1 MSSLAAAG
9 GGAGCSALP
18 PFVPKLPTSFPAPYP
33 LQTPE
38 ARADM
43 FVRLSSSRPQCPL
56 AAFAGGALPHTML
69 SSAMRSELL
78 AMFSTR
84 SALPLRAVCK
94 EFRAAVAEHAWDDL
108 ATRVHGSLQDWR
120 ACFPRARAAN
130 VAQQHRSHNPFGRL
144 APLVDADFVH
154 LAGLRRLDMSSCTSV
169 TDAAFAHLAG
179 MQSLNMSWCSQPALT
194 DAAFA
199 HLRGIQSLV
208 MCGCSQPTITS
219 AAFAHLAGI
228 QSLNMSECSQA
239 SITGAIFPHLA
250 GVRELHL
257 RKCPQLA
264 SAGTRDFAHLEGVET
279 LNLLHTALTNEHLAC
294 VPGVRV
300 LTLSGDSYTDFSALT
315 GQCVRLWLH
324 ECSLATVAT
333 ARADF
338 ERQLL
343 SDPLIIGGPAVPKEA
358 PRVRPGS
365 A

>member
-9 GGAGCSALP
+9 GGAGGHTLP
-18 PFVPKLPTSFPAPYP
+18 PFVPKIMSAFPAPCP
-33 LQTPE
+33 LQTQE
-38 ARADM
+38 ARAAM
-43 FVRLSSSRPQCPL
+43 FERLSSSRPFGPL
-56 AAFAGGALPHTML
+56 SAFAGGALPHTLL
-69 SSAMRSELL
+69 SCMRSELL
-78 AMFSTR
+78 PMFSTR

-94 EFRAAVAEHAWDDL
+94 ELRAAVAEHPWDDL
-108 ATRVHGSLQDWR
+108 ATQVHGPLQDWR

-130 VAQQHRSHNPFGRL
+130 VAHYNHSSNPFGRR
-144 APLVDADFVH
+144 APLADADFEH
-154 LAGLRRLDMSSCTSV
+154 LSGLRRLDMSFCTTV
-169 TDAAFAHLAG
+169 TDAAFARLRGIQHLQ
-179 MQSLNMSWCSQPALT
+179 MKQCSQHALT

-199 HLRGIQSLV
+199 HLAGIQSLV

-264 SAGTRDFAHLEGVET
+264 SAGTSEFAYLAGVQT
-279 LNLLHTALTNEHLAC
+279 LNLLHTAFTDEHLAC
-294 VPGVRV
+294 LPGVRV
-300 LTLSGDSYTDFSALT
+300 LTLSGDSYTDFSALP

-324 ECSLATVAT
+324 ECSLATVES
-333 ARADF
+333 ARAAF
-338 ERQLL
+338 SQQLL
-343 SDPLIIGGPAVPKEA
+343 RDPDIVGGPAVP
-358 PRVRPGS
+358 RRSGS